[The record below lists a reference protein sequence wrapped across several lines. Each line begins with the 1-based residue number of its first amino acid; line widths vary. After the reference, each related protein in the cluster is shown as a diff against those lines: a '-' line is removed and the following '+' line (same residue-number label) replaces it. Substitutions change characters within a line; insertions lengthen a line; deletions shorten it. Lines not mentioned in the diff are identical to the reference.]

1 MPKRLILCAD
11 GTWNTPH
18 GVDVAVNDT
27 NVRKIF
33 CALTSDESQEPFYD
47 SGVGTNGS
55 PIDHLTGGAMGEG
68 LFEKI
73 QECYRF
79 LTDAWSPGSPIYLFG
94 FSRGAYTVRSLGGM
108 IALFGLPTKNLDNQS
123 AERVFAAYRERD
135 PEKRAALKLQLELR
149 YDIQEAP
156 VRMIGVWDTVGSLG
170 IPGLFFEMF
179 DEQKYGFLDTA
190 LHPCVQNAYHAVAI
204 DERRRQ
210 FAPTLWTNPDGSER
224 VNDAQMEQVWFPGV
238 HCDVGGSYSPSD
250 LSDIPLSWM
259 MRKAMHCGLTFTQ
272 RALESYLPVNPQ
284 KARAQAHDEWRLIPW
299 GIAKHRTVP
308 PRSFIAN
315 SVQLRLDHLG
325 GYHPPNL
332 NLSHRQ
338 LHGYGTTDVLR

>member
-18 GVDVAVNDT
+18 GVDVAANDT
-27 NVRKIF
+27 NVRKMF
-33 CALTSDESQEPFYD
+33 CALTADETQEPFYD
-47 SGVGTNGS
+47 SGVGTNGT
-55 PIDHLTGGAMGEG
+55 PIDHLAGGAMGEG
-68 LFEKI
+68 LFQKI

-79 LTDAWSPGSPIYLFG
+79 LTDAWTPGSPIYLFG

-108 IALFGLPTKNLDNQS
+108 IALFGIPTKNLDNES

-135 PEKRAALKLQLELR
+135 PEKRAALKLALELQ

-190 LHPCVQNAYHAVAI
+190 LHPCVQNAFHAVAI

-210 FAPTLWTNPDGSER
+210 FEPTLWTNPDGSDR
-224 VNDAQMEQVWFPGV
+224 INDAQMEQVWFSGV
-238 HCDVGGSYSPSD
+238 HCDVGGSYSPERSVGHSAGVD
-250 LSDIPLSWM
+250 D
-259 MRKAMHCGLTFTQ
+259 AQGH
-272 RALESYLPVNPQ
+272 AL
-284 KARAQAHDEWRLIPW
+284 
-299 GIAKHRTVP
+299 RTHV
-308 PRSFIAN
+308 
-315 SVQLRLDHLG
+315 
-325 GYHPPNL
+325 
-332 NLSHRQ
+332 
-338 LHGYGTTDVLR
+338 